1 MRISLRA
8 KQTIAACAAVPLA
21 LGAAACSSDTSHSE
35 HPSSSS
41 KPAAKPIDVAALKA
55 QLPERIRTSG
65 TLTVSTSAP
74 FAPMEFTKDGKLVGF
89 DIDVVNKIAETLG
102 VRAEFRQMPFP
113 SIITSVQDGQS
124 DMAAR
129 GLFDTKPRE
138 ERVDLI
144 SYFSA
149 GTQWIAQSS
158 KDVDPDSACGL
169 KVGAEAD
176 TTQLT
181 LELPAKSTACEA
193 VGEEK
198 IDIVSFDSERAAM
211 EALARGEVDA
221 VSADSPVSLYAA
233 KESDGKLK
241 TVDNAFD
248 TLPYSFPVAK
258 GSPLGP
264 VLQQVTQHLIDT
276 GEIKTIADRWGLE
289 SGLIET
295 SVINAAID

>member
-1 MRISLRA
+1 MLMGVSEAFDLANEAATYLR
-8 KQTIAACAAVPLA
+8 
-21 LGAAACSSDTSHSE
+21 S
-35 HPSSSS
+35 
-41 KPAAKPIDVAALKA
+41 
-55 QLPERIRTSG
+55 QL
-65 TLTVSTSAP
+65 
-74 FAPMEFTKDGKLVGF
+74 
-89 DIDVVNKIAETLG
+89 
-102 VRAEFRQMPFP
+102 
-113 SIITSVQDGQS
+113 
-124 DMAAR
+124 
-129 GLFDTKPRE
+129 
-138 ERVDLI
+138 
-144 SYFSA
+144 
-149 GTQWIAQSS
+149 
-158 KDVDPDSACGL
+158 
-169 KVGAEAD
+169 
-176 TTQLT
+176 
-181 LELPAKSTACEA
+181 
-193 VGEEK
+193 GEEK